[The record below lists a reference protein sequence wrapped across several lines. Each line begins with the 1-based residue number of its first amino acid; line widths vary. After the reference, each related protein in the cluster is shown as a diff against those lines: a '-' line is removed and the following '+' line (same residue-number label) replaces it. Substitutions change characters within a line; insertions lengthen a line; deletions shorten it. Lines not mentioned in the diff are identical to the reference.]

1 MSAVTADGA
10 SEAQTAASR
19 QSPLLETVG
28 LSVEF
33 GGLHA
38 LDGLDLAVYPGEI
51 VSVIGPNGAGKTTLF
66 NAVTATVSASAGDI
80 VFEGESL
87 IGLDPNRVTSR
98 GIARTFQNVRLF
110 ANMTVLENV
119 MVSQHCRT
127 RQSVFGALLCT
138 KAFRDEEA
146 EITERGKEV
155 LSFFGHRLTGY
166 RFDQPAFTLSYANR
180 RRLEIARAMA
190 TQPKLILLDEPVAG
204 MNPTES
210 AELTGLIG
218 RLRDEW
224 GFAIVVIEHDME
236 VVREVSDRVVV
247 LDHGVKIAEGDYADV
262 SVDPHVIEAYLGHG
276 AAT

>member
-1 MSAVTADGA
+1 M
-10 SEAQTAASR
+10 TAAASSDYPMAAGAR
-19 QSPLLETVG
+19 PLLETRG
-28 LSVEF
+28 LNVDF

-38 LDGLDLAVYPGEI
+38 LDELDLRVFEGEI

-66 NAVTATVSASAGDI
+66 NAVTATVPASSGDI
-80 VFEGESL
+80 LFDGESL
-87 IGLDPNRVTSR
+87 LGLDPNRVTAR

-110 ANMTVLENV
+110 SNMTVLENV

-127 RQSVFGALLCT
+127 RQNAVGALLYT
-138 KAFRDEEA
+138 RAFRREEDEIRRRAA
-146 EITERGKEV
+146 EILE
-155 LSFFGHRLTGY
+155 FFGSRLVGY

-204 MNPTES
+204 MNPVES

-236 VVREVSDRVVV
+236 VVRKVSDRVVV
-247 LDHGVKIAEGDYADV
+247 LDHGTKIAEGDYSAV
-262 SVDPHVIEAYLGHG
+262 ASNPHVIEAYLGS
-276 AAT
+276 AAASEHA

>member
-1 MSAVTADGA
+1 MTDTQAAAAAIPGAV
-10 SEAQTAASR
+10 Q
-19 QSPLLETVG
+19 PLLETRG
-28 LSVEF
+28 LSVDF

-38 LDGLDLAVYPGEI
+38 LDQLSFEVREGEI

-66 NAVTATVSASAGDI
+66 NAITATVEVSDGDI
-80 VFEGESL
+80 VFEGQSL
-87 IGLDPNRVTSR
+87 LGLDPNRVTSR

-110 ANMTVLENV
+110 ANMSVLENV

-127 RQSVFGALLCT
+127 KQHAFGALLYT
-138 KAFRDEEA
+138 RAFRREEA
-146 EITERGKEV
+146 EIRQRAEEILR
-155 LSFFGHRLTGY
+155 FFGTRLIGY
-166 RFDQPAFTLSYANR
+166 RVDQPAFTLSYANR

-204 MNPTES
+204 MNPVES

-224 GFAIVVIEHDME
+224 GFAIAVIEHDMG

-262 SVDPHVIEAYLGHG
+262 ANDPQVIEAYLGKG
-276 AAT
+276 AGEK